1 VVAIT
6 EDDVRQL
13 AALRG
18 VEAPIT
24 SCYLDVD
31 GRRLVRR
38 QDVERA
44 FANLARPV
52 LDDPATPRSVRD
64 DLERMQRHV
73 QDGIDRRGT
82 RGLVMLA
89 CSAQG
94 LWKVVELPVPVHD
107 QLVVNAGPAL
117 SQLEGVLDEYEP
129 FGVLL
134 ADRQRARMFVFELG
148 ELVECEE
155 DFEQLPRQDDPSGQ
169 LNRDQVQ
176 DLTAEKAQQHLRHA
190 AAVAFDVWQRRK
202 FDHLAVGAPEEIA
215 GELESLLHPYLRERL
230 GPRIAVTPHAS
241 HDEVRTAA
249 LELEARMERARE
261 QAAVDRLR
269 DAAQG
274 GGRGAAGLKPTL
286 EALVAR
292 RVDTLLVSDGYA
304 APGWR
309 CGGCEALATVGRT
322 CPVCGG
328 EMDPIDDVIEDA
340 VHQALSQ
347 GSRVEIC
354 VDNADLDVLGRVGA
368 LLRF

>member
-1 VVAIT
+1 MVAIT

-13 AALRG
+13 ATMRG
-18 VEAPIT
+18 VDAPIT

-44 FANLARPV
+44 FATLARPV

-73 QDGIDRRGT
+73 QDGIDRSGT
-82 RGLVMLA
+82 RGLVMLS
-89 CSAQG
+89 CTAQG
-94 LWKVVELPVPVHD
+94 FWKVVDLPVPVHN

-117 SQLEGVLDEYEP
+117 TQLERVLDEYEP
-129 FGVLL
+129 LGVLL
-134 ADRQRARMFVFELG
+134 ADKQRARVFVFELG
-148 ELVECEE
+148 ELVECREE
-155 DFEQLPRQDDPSGQ
+155 FEQLPRQDDPAGQ

-176 DLTAEKAQQHLRHA
+176 DLTAEKAHQHLRHA
-190 AAVAFDVWQRRK
+190 AAVAFDVWQRKR
-202 FDHLAVGAPEEIA
+202 FAHLLVGAPEEIA
-215 GELESLLHPYLRERL
+215 GELEGSLHPYLRERL
-230 GPRIAVTPHAS
+230 GPRLNVATTAS
-241 HDEVRTAA
+241 HDEVRAAA
-249 LELEARMERARE
+249 LELERRMERARE
-261 QAAVDRLR
+261 QEAVDRLR

-309 CGGCEALATVGRT
+309 CGGCDALATVGRR

-328 EMDPIDDVIEDA
+328 EMDQVDDVVEDA
-340 VHQALSQ
+340 VHQALAQ

-354 VDNADLDVLGRVGA
+354 VENADLDVLGRVGA